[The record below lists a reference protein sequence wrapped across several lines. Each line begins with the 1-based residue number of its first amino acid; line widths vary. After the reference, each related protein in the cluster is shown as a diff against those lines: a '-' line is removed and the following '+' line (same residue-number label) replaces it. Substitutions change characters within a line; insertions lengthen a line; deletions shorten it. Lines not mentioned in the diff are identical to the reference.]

1 MAYAVRKK
9 RSASRKVEEAGQI
22 IAQLEKE
29 IENHLKSE
37 EEKNDLQSRIESQ
50 KRELGKII
58 EYRTRGVIKRAKVR
72 WFNEGEKNTRYFLN
86 LEKRYCKQQ
95 TITQLKTSD
104 NSTFVTSDKE
114 IINVCEHFYKDLYSS
129 NSNIFEEPDF
139 FFPHEN
145 PKTLDS
151 DQQSLCEGKLTKAEC
166 LEALKSMDSD
176 KSPGSDGFP
185 ADFIKSS
192 GTAFQIFF

>member
-104 NSTFVTSDKE
+104 NSTFVTTDKE

-129 NSNIFEEPDF
+129 NSNISEEPDF

-145 PKTLDS
+145 PRLWT
-151 DQQSLCEGKLTKAEC
+151 
-166 LEALKSMDSD
+166 
-176 KSPGSDGFP
+176 
-185 ADFIKSS
+185 
-192 GTAFQIFF
+192 